1 MNEVNNNQKSTE
13 QAVNYT
19 ACCASV
25 FYFHPYAGEG
35 GRGKFVRQFYRTGF
49 GETIIIELPSGRQYF
64 APAEEFQRVS

>member
-1 MNEVNNNQKSTE
+1 MNKDKNIQNTTE

-35 GRGKFVRQFYRTGF
+35 GRGKLIKQFYRTGF

-64 APAEEFQRVS
+64 APAGEFQRVP

>member
-1 MNEVNNNQKSTE
+1 MNEVNSIQNITE

-19 ACCASV
+19 ACCAPV

-35 GRGKFVRQFYRTGF
+35 GKGKFIKQFHRTGF

-64 APAEEFQRVS
+64 APAGEFHRVS